1 MWSKRK
7 KESKPGGSEVRE
19 LHATCSDV
27 EGVLATS
34 SHADVKGTRLSY
46 KCQGLAR
53 QGAQE
58 PFVLDAAHCPQAPSA
73 AEFAHFR
80 DLLQAKCDEVD
91 DLHNNLRLA
100 KDSLR
105 QLSEE
110 LDQKNTRCE
119 SLEEQ
124 STKLKAE
131 NDQLNAEIEE
141 LRKQVR
147 QRDEV
152 TDLLEGEISSFRESL
167 QVLA

>member
-7 KESKPGGSEVRE
+7 KDGKAGGNEAPDSPASVK
-19 LHATCSDV
+19 
-27 EGVLATS
+27 S
-34 SHADVKGTRLSY
+34 STPAK
-46 KCQGLAR
+46 
-53 QGAQE
+53 
-58 PFVLDAAHCPQAPSA
+58 APSA

-80 DLLQAKCDEVD
+80 DLLQAKCDEAD

-119 SLEEQ
+119 ALEE
-124 STKLKAE
+124 E
-131 NDQLNAEIEE
+131 NGKMKSENEKLNAEIEE
-141 LRKQVR
+141 LRRQVR

-152 TDLLEGEISSFRESL
+152 TDLLEGEVAAFRESL
-167 QVLA
+167 QVRRARRWMRT